1 LASGKLSG
9 TEFTQA
15 NSNPYYPMKLSK
27 LLTLLLAASLP
38 ATLALADHD
47 TDNRIEVTAK
57 GSYNFHVVLQDKV
70 KADADNGIVTLKGTV
85 EDKDQ
90 KSLAED
96 TVSGLPGVVRVDN
109 QITVEGGQPEH
120 SDGWIAFKVRG
131 LLLVRAN
138 VSATNT
144 HVDVQGGV
152 VTLTGTADTVAQ
164 KELTEEY
171 AKEVDGVKS
180 VTDNISVNASPDAK
194 PTVRDEVDDA
204 SITTQVKLA
213 LLGNRATSAVS
224 TKVKTQG
231 GVVTLAGE
239 ADNAAAR
246 DLAGRLAQR
255 VRGVVSVTNEMTTKN

>member
-1 LASGKLSG
+1 
-9 TEFTQA
+9 
-15 NSNPYYPMKLSK
+15 MKLSK
-27 LLTLLLAASLP
+27 LISLLLAVSLP
-38 ATLALADHD
+38 ASLALADHD
-47 TDNRIEVTAK
+47 TDHRIEVAAK

-90 KSLAED
+90 KALAED
-96 TVSGLPGVVRVDN
+96 TVSDLPGVVRVDN
-109 QITVEGGQPEH
+109 EITVEGGEPEH
-120 SDGWIAFKVRG
+120 SDGWIAFKIRS

-144 HVDVQGGV
+144 HVDVQGGA

-171 AKEVDGVKS
+171 AKEVDGVQS
-180 VTDNISVNASPDAK
+180 VTDNISVN
-194 PTVRDEVDDA
+194 PTPNAGPTMRDEVDDA

-213 LLGNRATSAVS
+213 LLGNRATSAIN
-224 TKVKTQG
+224 TKVKTEG
-231 GVVTLAGE
+231 GVVTLSGE

-246 DLAGRLAQR
+246 ELATRLAQR
-255 VRGVVSVTNEMTTKN
+255 VRGVVSVNNGMTTKN

>member
-1 LASGKLSG
+1 
-9 TEFTQA
+9 
-15 NSNPYYPMKLSK
+15 MKLSK
-27 LLTLLLAASLP
+27 LLTFLLAASLP

-90 KSLAED
+90 KALAED

-109 QITVEGGQPEH
+109 KITVEGGQPEH
-120 SDGWIAFKVRG
+120 SDGWIAFKIRS

-152 VTLTGTADTVAQ
+152 VTLSGTADTVAQ

-171 AKEVDGVKS
+171 AKEVDGVQS
-180 VTDNISVNASPDAK
+180 VTDNISVNASPDTK
-194 PTVRDEVDDA
+194 PTVRDDVDDA

-213 LLGNRATSAVS
+213 LLGNRATSAIS

-255 VRGVVSVTNEMTTKN
+255 VRGVVSVNNEMTTKN

>member
-1 LASGKLSG
+1 
-9 TEFTQA
+9 
-15 NSNPYYPMKLSK
+15 MKPAK
-27 LLTLLLAASLP
+27 LLALLLATSLP

-47 TDNRIEVTAK
+47 TDHRIEVTAK
-57 GSYNFHVVLQDKV
+57 GSYNFHVVLQDNV
-70 KADADNGIVTLKGTV
+70 KADADNGVVTLKGKV
-85 EDKDQ
+85 QDKDQ
-90 KSLAED
+90 KALAED

-109 QITVEGGQPEH
+109 EITVEGGEPEH
-120 SDGWIAFKVRG
+120 TDGWIAFKIRS

-144 HVDVQGGV
+144 HVDVHAGV

-171 AKEVDGVKS
+171 AKEVDGVQS
-180 VTDNISVNASPDAK
+180 VTDDISVNASPDSSK
-194 PTVRDEVDDA
+194 PTARDEVDDA

-231 GVVTLAGE
+231 GVVTLSGA

-246 DLAGRLAQR
+246 DLASRLAQR

>member
-1 LASGKLSG
+1 
-9 TEFTQA
+9 
-15 NSNPYYPMKLSK
+15 MKSYK

-70 KADADNGIVTLKGTV
+70 KADADNGIVTLKGKV
-85 EDKDQ
+85 ADQDQ
-90 KSLAED
+90 KALAED

-109 QITVEGGQPEH
+109 EITVEGGEPEH
-120 SDGWIAFKVRG
+120 SDGWIAFKIHSV
-131 LLLVRAN
+131 LLVRAN

-144 HVDVQGGV
+144 HVEVQHGA
-152 VTLTGTADTVAQ
+152 VTLSGTADSVAQ

-171 AKEVDGVKS
+171 AKEIDGVQS
-180 VTDNISVNASPDAK
+180 VTNNISVNEPAHANPA
-194 PTVRDEVDDA
+194 VRDEVDDA

-213 LLGNRATSAVS
+213 LLGNRGTSAIH
-224 TKVKTQG
+224 TKVKTEA
-231 GVVTLAGE
+231 GVVTLWGE
-239 ADNAAAR
+239 ADNAAAK

-255 VRGVVSVTNEMTTKN
+255 VRGVVSVTNDMTTKN